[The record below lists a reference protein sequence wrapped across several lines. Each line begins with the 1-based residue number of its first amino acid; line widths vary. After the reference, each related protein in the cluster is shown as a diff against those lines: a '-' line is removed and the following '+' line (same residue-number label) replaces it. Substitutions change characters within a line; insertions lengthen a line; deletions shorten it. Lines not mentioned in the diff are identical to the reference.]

1 MKLFLSGV
9 LVVSLLLL
17 LYTVV
22 KQRLSLRWLKALAIN
37 VILAALMIYVVNFSG
52 LFSDLYIPLNPATMG
67 TAALLGVPGV
77 LLMICIKLTLF

>member
-1 MKLFLSGV
+1 MKILLTAV

-17 LYTVV
+17 LYTVI
-22 KQRLSLRWLKALAIN
+22 KNRLSLKWIKALSIN